1 MTLQDIPG
9 SDVIGWSYDV
19 FGQYASA
26 ESAIRRLFDFGEKA
40 EIRTDEK
47 HVYQIPRVLEPLWAS
62 ERRSKYLSYSGTTIE
77 KYGTDLA
84 TKTGVAGTY
93 GAFSASLE
101 VDFHTTSFRVSTM
114 AFTKIVHLIT
124 TWILRLPDLDELR
137 ELLLPRVKEEIDG
150 GLEPS
155 LLFDKYGTHFLSNVI
170 VGARAEYSSATNM
183 ERFTSTTSLD
193 IVARASYESIAGSLS
208 AEHKTSYQQDI
219 ETFRSASRTILTT
232 IGGKGELAVPGKW
245 GDWRESVDD
254 RPEFVYF
261 GTSSNPGLVPIWE
274 LCADKA
280 RRVDLKEAFTSC
292 LEKQG
297 TTPGA
302 DLYPVYQATAD
313 KPVRFAYSL
322 NPDAVAAHGIDWQ
335 HGSPVFYAFKDPA
348 EGTAPIYE
356 AFATNPWRFA
366 YSTNP
371 DPVAAHGV
379 GWQKSNEGDPV
390 FHAFRFSGE
399 QPDGTVKIYEQP
411 EGTVEIYE
419 AWAEDPRRL
428 GYSTNPVGS
437 AAHGEGWVCHGPA
450 FYAFPLL

>member
-9 SDVIGWSYDV
+9 SGVIGWSYDI

-26 ESAIRRLFDFGEKA
+26 ESAIRRLFDFGEKV

-47 HVYQIPRVLEPLWAS
+47 HVYQIPSVLEPLWAS

-77 KYGTDLA
+77 KYQTDLA
-84 TKTGVAGTY
+84 TKTGVKGSY
-93 GAFSASLE
+93 GAFSGSLE

-124 TWILRLPDLDELR
+124 TWVLRLPDLDELR
-137 ELLLPRVKEEIDG
+137 ELLLPRVKEGIDG

-170 VGARAEYSSATNM
+170 VGARAEYSSATDT

-193 IVARASYESIAGSLS
+193 VVARASYESIVGSLS
-208 AEHKTSYQQDI
+208 AEHQTSYQKDI
-219 ETFRSASRTILTT
+219 ETFRSASRTLLTT

-261 GTSSNPGLVPIWE
+261 GTSLNPGLLPIWE

-280 RRVDLKEAFTSC
+280 RRAL
-292 LEKQG
+292 LEEKHARYFE
-297 TTPGA
+297 TRGA
-302 DLYPVYQATAD
+302 LPRPDLYPVYQAYAD
-313 KPVRFAYSL
+313 DPSRFGYSL
-322 NPDAVAAHGIDWQ
+322 NPDAVAAHGFGWQ

-348 EGTAPIYE
+348 KERAEARVAIYE
-356 AFATNPWRFA
+356 AIAWNPVRFGYSPNPDPVVAHGDGWKKHGDDPVFYAFPLSDEQPVGTVEIYQAHSEPSPMRFA

-371 DPVAAHGV
+371 VGSEAHG
-379 GWQKSNEGDPV
+379 S
-390 FHAFRFSGE
+390 
-399 QPDGTVKIYEQP
+399 
-411 EGTVEIYE
+411 
-419 AWAEDPRRL
+419 
-428 GYSTNPVGS
+428 
-437 AAHGEGWVCHGPA
+437 GWVCDGPV
-450 FYAFPLL
+450 FYAFPLS

>member
-26 ESAIRRLFDFGEKA
+26 ESAIQRLFDFGEKV

-47 HVYQIPRVLEPLWAS
+47 HVYQIPSVLEPLWAS

-77 KYGTDLA
+77 KYRTDLA

-137 ELLLPRVKEEIDG
+137 ELLLPRVKEELDG

-193 IVARASYESIAGSLS
+193 IVARASYESIVGSLS
-208 AEHKTSYQQDI
+208 AEHQTSYQQDI
-219 ETFRSASRTILTT
+219 DSFRSASRTILRTV
-232 IGGKGELAVPGKW
+232 GGKGELAVPGKW

-261 GTSSNPGLVPIWE
+261 GTSSNPGLVPMWE

-280 RRVDLKEAFTSC
+280 RKDRLEETYTPYV
-292 LEKQG
+292 LEKHV

-302 DLYPVYQATAD
+302 DLYPVYQATSD

-322 NPDAVAAHGIDWQ
+322 NPDAVAAHGVGWQ

-348 EGTAPIYE
+348 EGTVPIYE
-356 AFATNPWRFA
+356 AWAGDPMRYA

-399 QPDGTVKIYEQP
+399 QPDGTV
-411 EGTVEIYE
+411 EIYE
-419 AWAEDPRRL
+419 AWAEKPRRL

-437 AAHGEGWVCHGPA
+437 DAHGEGWVCHGPA